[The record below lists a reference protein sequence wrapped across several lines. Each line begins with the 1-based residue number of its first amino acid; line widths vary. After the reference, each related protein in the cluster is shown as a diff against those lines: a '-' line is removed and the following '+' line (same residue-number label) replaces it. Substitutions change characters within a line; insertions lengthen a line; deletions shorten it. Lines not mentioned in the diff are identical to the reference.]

1 MKKTV
6 ALTIG
11 IVLLCGALLLGGTWV
26 YARSQAGTEAA
37 PLALTSV
44 APSASSDPA
53 DDSSGV
59 AGTAGPVADGT
70 YAVDTGSQ
78 AGYRVDEVLSGQDV
92 TVVGRTSDVR
102 GGVTIEAGML
112 TAASIEVDMTTIE
125 TDDSGRDRQF
135 LGILDTSAHP
145 TATFVLTSPVDLS
158 GLASGTATVE
168 ATGTLTIKGVAH
180 EATVTLDAQ
189 TVSDGA
195 QVSGS
200 IPVTFSDYDVSA
212 PNLGFVTVED
222 AGTVEL
228 LLELTPS
235 GS

>member
-11 IVLLCGALLLGGTWV
+11 IVLLCGVLLLGGTWV

-37 PLALTSV
+37 PLALTSA
-44 APSASSDPA
+44 APSASSDTGDPGA
-53 DDSSGV
+53 TS
-59 AGTAGPVADGT
+59 GPVADGT

-102 GGVTIEAGML
+102 GGVTVEGGAL

-168 ATGTLTIKGVAH
+168 ATGTLTIKGVSH
-180 EATVTLDAQ
+180 EVVVSLDAQ
-189 TVSDGA
+189 TVGDGA